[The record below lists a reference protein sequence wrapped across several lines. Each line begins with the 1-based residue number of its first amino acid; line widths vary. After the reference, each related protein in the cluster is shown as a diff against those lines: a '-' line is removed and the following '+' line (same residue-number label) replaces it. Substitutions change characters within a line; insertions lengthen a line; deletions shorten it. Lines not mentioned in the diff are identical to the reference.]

1 LRNKSIINHLKINK
15 MKIKSMSSAFSVKAI
30 LAIICMIVGFA
41 GFAKCDAQSIVGKW
55 NGVSVKNYFS
65 AEYAKVAGK
74 SMEEKTMKEAGNSA
88 IEYKS
93 DHTFILTFSAPND
106 PEVTTMKGT
115 WSLTG
120 DQLKTTFEPKYNPR
134 KMTTTATV
142 SISGN
147 TMITTALMPAPSRVI
162 KTISTSTR
170 M

>member
-1 LRNKSIINHLKINK
+1 
-15 MKIKSMSSAFSVKAI
+15 MKIKSIFTAFTLKAI
-30 LAIICMIVGFA
+30 VIIAFITVGFSS
-41 GFAKCDAQSIVGKW
+41 FTKCDAQSIVGKW

-74 SMEEKTMKEAGNSA
+74 SMEEKTVKEAGNSA
-88 IEYKS
+88 VEYKS
-93 DHTFILTFSAPND
+93 DHSFIMTFSAPND
-106 PEVTTMKGT
+106 PEITTMKGT

-120 DQLKTTFEPKYNPR
+120 DQLKTTLEPKYNPQ

-147 TMITTALMPAPSRVI
+147 TMITTAVMPATSRII
-162 KTISTSTR
+162 KTISTATR

>member
-1 LRNKSIINHLKINK
+1 
-15 MKIKSMSSAFSVKAI
+15 MKIKSMFTALSLKTLLV
-30 LAIICMIVGFA
+30 IICIIVGFA
-41 GFAKCDAQSIVGKW
+41 GYTKCDAQSIVGKW

-88 IEYKS
+88 IEYRP
-93 DHTFILTFSAPND
+93 DHTFIMTFSAPND
-106 PEVTTMKGT
+106 TDVTTMNGT

-120 DQLKTTFEPKYNPR
+120 DQLKVTFEPRYNPQ

-147 TMITTALMPAPSRVI
+147 TMITIAVMPPPSRII

>member
-1 LRNKSIINHLKINK
+1 
-15 MKIKSMSSAFSVKAI
+15 MKIKSMSSAFSIKAL

-41 GFAKCDAQSIVGKW
+41 GFDKCDAQSIVGKW

-93 DHTFILTFSAPND
+93 DQTFIMTFSAPND

-142 SISGN
+142 SINGN
-147 TMITTALMPAPSRVI
+147 TMITTAVMPAPSRVI

>member
-1 LRNKSIINHLKINK
+1 
-15 MKIKSMSSAFSVKAI
+15 MKIKSMSSAFSIKAL
-30 LAIICMIVGFA
+30 LAIICMIVRFA

-88 IEYKS
+88 IEYKP
-93 DHTFILTFSAPND
+93 DHTFIMTFSAPND
-106 PEVTTMKGT
+106 PEVTIMKGT
-115 WSLTG
+115 WNLTG
-120 DQLKTTFEPKYNPR
+120 DQLKITFEPKYNPQ
-134 KMTTTATV
+134 KKTTTATV
-142 SISGN
+142 SFNGN
-147 TMITTALMPAPSRVI
+147 TMITTAVIPAPSRIV